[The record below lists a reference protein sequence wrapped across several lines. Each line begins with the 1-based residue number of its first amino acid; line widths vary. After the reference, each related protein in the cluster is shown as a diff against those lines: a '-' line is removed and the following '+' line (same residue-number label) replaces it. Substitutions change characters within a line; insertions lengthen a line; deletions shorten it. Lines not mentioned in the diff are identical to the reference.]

1 MGDRKCQFADCRSLA
16 FRSTDYCWKHQEGKP
31 HEKNPG
37 IPITSENSNAE
48 ASEVDWVT
56 ALSWVFLVVFLS
68 VFLFWGFVIM
78 PAYGS

>member
-1 MGDRKCQFADCRSLA
+1 MREHKGDSP
-16 FRSTDYCWKHQEGKP
+16 E
-31 HEKNPG
+31 EENPG
-37 IPITSENSNAE
+37 IPSTSENSNAE